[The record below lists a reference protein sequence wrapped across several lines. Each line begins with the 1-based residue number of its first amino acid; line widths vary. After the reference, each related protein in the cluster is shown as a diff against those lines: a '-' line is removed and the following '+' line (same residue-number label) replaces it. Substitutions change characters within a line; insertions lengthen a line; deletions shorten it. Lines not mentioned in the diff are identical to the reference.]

1 MTKNN
6 RDDSNEYVS
15 RLFWFGV
22 RVISTAFILGVIY
35 ISVWGIE
42 YLILIVLE
50 KSLNDLLSQSTEF
63 KSFFDLIKLGSGF
76 LIGILYL
83 IHNIFGFIA
92 LIKVELKAYKDD

>member
-1 MTKNN
+1 MANNN
-6 RDDSNEYVS
+6 RDNSNEYVI

-22 RVISTAFILGVIY
+22 RVISTAFILGVVY

-42 YLILIVLE
+42 YLVLIVLE
-50 KSLNDLLSQSTEF
+50 KTLNDLLSQSTQF
-63 KSFFDLIKLGSGF
+63 KSFFNLIKLGSGF

-92 LIKVELKAYKDD
+92 LIKVELEAFKDD